1 MTLHSALSL
10 TLFVSTSRR
19 GKRNNSFFFVLSLLL
34 QQIFYPETDEVAMLG
49 SGQVVCVVAVQTLLG
64 GEVPYA
70 SDDHRLQRVLPVVF
84 D

>member
-10 TLFVSTSRR
+10 VSTSRR
-19 GKRNNSFFFVLSLLL
+19 GKRNNSFFFFIFLSLLL

-49 SGQVVCVVAVQTLLG
+49 SGQVVCVVAVQTLHG

-70 SDDHRLQRVLPVVF
+70 SDAHRLQ
-84 D
+84 